1 MLKCIDRLGECIKKE
16 RQNTFPLFLIV
27 IRVSECVAR
36 ETYKIH
42 HLIASISK
50 TLSVTLCHR
59 AVGEVRGEDSHQTII
74 IAMIEQIQEWT
85 YCIAKLVVLQWF
97 QSYIVDGK
105 DADIAKVAVLVF
117 LLFVHRGEFI
127 GIDHLQACFGRIAVI
142 VQVDRI
148 GKVREADEQLE
159 STDGGCLAIAWPSS
173 KDKTKRSIRVADPSS
188 NTRNAFL
195 YSFILLIES
204 SPVFYSCLIE
214 PEKDLISVLN
224 EEPFSASRRLLAVRQ
239 AR

>member
-1 MLKCIDRLGECIKKE
+1 M
-16 RQNTFPLFLIV
+16 
-27 IRVSECVAR
+27 SECVTRKAN
-36 ETYKIH
+36 YIH
-42 HLIASISK
+42 HLVASVGK
-50 TLSVTLCHR
+50 TLSITLTHGLI
-59 AVGEVRGEDSHQTII
+59 GEIRGEDGHKTILI
-74 IAMIEQIQEWT
+74 TMIEQVQEWT
-85 YCIAKLVVLQWF
+85 NRIAKLVILQWL

-105 DADIAKVAVLVF
+105 DADITEIAVLFF
-117 LLFVHRGEFI
+117 LLLEHRSKFTR
-127 GIDHLQACFGRIAVI
+127 IDHLQTGFGRIAVI